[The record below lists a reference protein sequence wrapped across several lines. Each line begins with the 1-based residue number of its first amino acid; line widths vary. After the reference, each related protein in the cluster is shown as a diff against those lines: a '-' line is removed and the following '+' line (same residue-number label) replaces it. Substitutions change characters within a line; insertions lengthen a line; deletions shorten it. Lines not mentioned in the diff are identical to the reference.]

1 MKFIIKKMSS
11 ELSDDYFD
19 FFDNRAFSDNSP
31 FYPCYCNAFQMT
43 KTQLEDVFKES
54 EANGGGD
61 ENFRNALRNSAMRM
75 VDQNIIQGY
84 LVFDGDVSIGWC
96 NTNDRK
102 NYTRVG
108 EFDLDNVPDEVK
120 DMIDPVSESMKFA
133 QKADNDFA
141 REKDAEKIKSIVC
154 FEIAPEYRGK
164 GIATALLNRVCEDAL
179 KEGYDKVEVYP
190 VVRETHEKLDFTGPV
205 HMYEKAG
212 FVRVSQHGKDL
223 IMQKNLKE
231 N

>member
-1 MKFIIKKMSS
+1 MNLNIKKMSS
-11 ELSDDYFD
+11 ELADDYFD

-43 KTQLEDVFKES
+43 KVQLEDVFKES
-54 EANGGGD
+54 EASGGGD
-61 ENFRNALRNSAMRM
+61 ENFRIALRNSAMRM
-75 VDQNIIQGY
+75 VERNVIQGY
-84 LVFDGDVSIGWC
+84 LAFDGDVSIGWC
-96 NTNDRK
+96 NANDRK

-108 EFDLDNVPDEVK
+108 EFNLDNVPDEIEE
-120 DMIDPVSESMKFA
+120 MADPG
-133 QKADNDFA
+133 
-141 REKDAEKIKSIVC
+141 KIKSIVC

-164 GIATALLNRVCEDAL
+164 RIATALLNRVCEDAL

-190 VVRETHEKLDFTGPV
+190 VARETYEKLDFTGPI

-212 FVRVSQHGKDL
+212 FVRVSQQGKDL

-231 N
+231 

>member
-1 MKFIIKKMSS
+1 MSS
-11 ELSDDYFD
+11 ELADDYFD

-43 KTQLEDVFKES
+43 KVQLEDVFKES
-54 EANGGGD
+54 EASGGGD
-61 ENFRNALRNSAMRM
+61 ENFRIALRISAMRM
-75 VDQNIIQGY
+75 VERNVIQGY
-84 LVFDGDVSIGWC
+84 LAFDGDVSIGWC
-96 NTNDRK
+96 NANDRK

-108 EFDLDNVPDEVK
+108 EFNLDNVPDEVEE
-120 DMIDPVSESMKFA
+120 M
-133 QKADNDFA
+133 ADSG
-141 REKDAEKIKSIVC
+141 KIKSIVC

-190 VVRETHEKLDFTGPV
+190 VARETYEKLDFTGPI

-212 FVRVSQHGKDL
+212 FVRVSQQGKDL

-231 N
+231 

>member
-1 MKFIIKKMSS
+1 MNLNIKKMSS
-11 ELSDDYFD
+11 ELADDYFE

-43 KTQLEDVFKES
+43 KVQLEGVFKES
-54 EANGGGD
+54 EASGGGD
-61 ENFRNALRNSAMRM
+61 ENFRIALRNSAMRM
-75 VDQNIIQGY
+75 VERDVIQGY
-84 LVFDGDVSIGWC
+84 LAFDGDVSIGWC
-96 NTNDRK
+96 NANDRK

-108 EFDLDNVPDEVK
+108 EFNLNNVPDEVEE
-120 DMIDPVSESMKFA
+120 MADPG
-133 QKADNDFA
+133 
-141 REKDAEKIKSIVC
+141 KIKSIVC

-164 GIATALLNRVCEDAL
+164 GVATALLNRVCEDAL

-190 VVRETHEKLDFTGPV
+190 VARETYEKLDFTGPI

-212 FVRVSQHGKDL
+212 FVRVSQQGKDL

-231 N
+231 

>member
-1 MKFIIKKMSS
+1 MNLNIKKMSS
-11 ELSDDYFD
+11 ELADDYFD

-43 KTQLEDVFKES
+43 KVQLEDVFKES
-54 EANGGGD
+54 EASGGGD
-61 ENFRNALRNSAMRM
+61 ENFRIALRNSAMRM
-75 VDQNIIQGY
+75 VERNVIQGY
-84 LVFDGDVSIGWC
+84 LAFDGDVSIGWC
-96 NTNDRK
+96 NANDRK

-108 EFDLDNVPDEVK
+108 EFNLDNVPDEVEE
-120 DMIDPVSESMKFA
+120 M
-133 QKADNDFA
+133 ADSG
-141 REKDAEKIKSIVC
+141 KIKSIVC

-164 GIATALLNRVCEDAL
+164 EIATALLNRVCEDAL

-190 VVRETHEKLDFTGPV
+190 VARETYEKLDFTGPI

-212 FVRVSQHGKDL
+212 FVRVSQQGKDL

-231 N
+231 

>member
-1 MKFIIKKMSS
+1 MSS
-11 ELSDDYFD
+11 ELADDYFD

-43 KTQLEDVFKES
+43 KVRLEDVFKES
-54 EANGGGD
+54 EASGGGD
-61 ENFRNALRNSAMRM
+61 ENFRIALRNSAMRM
-75 VDQNIIQGY
+75 VERNVIQGY
-84 LVFDGDVSIGWC
+84 LAFDGDVSIGWC
-96 NTNDRK
+96 NANDRK

-108 EFDLDNVPDEVK
+108 EFNLDNVPDEVEE
-120 DMIDPVSESMKFA
+120 M
-133 QKADNDFA
+133 ADSG
-141 REKDAEKIKSIVC
+141 KIKSIVC

-164 GIATALLNRVCEDAL
+164 EIATALLNRVCEDAL

-190 VVRETHEKLDFTGPV
+190 VARETYEKLDFTGPI

-212 FVRVSQHGKDL
+212 FVRVSQQGKDL

-231 N
+231 